1 MAATDPD
8 PLLELSAGWGIWRR
22 SALRGAGMPFDW
34 LKALGVTEHGG
45 QADGGQADGGAG
57 RFLTEDRFL
66 EALAWQNP
74 DVTRNWVGRH
84 AAALREGRELHR
96 GGKRDALLARYAQR
110 YCAKNDTIGF
120 FGPVAWARFDERATG
135 LTQRGSGGI
144 RSRSTHI
151 ETWALEA
158 LAQAWSE
165 DERLAPQLPVRLHPA
180 VHFDGTAIRRPWRPP
195 EPAGPLTAAL
205 LAAVAAH
212 PVAGA
217 ALAAA
222 ADASGCP
229 PHEVAA
235 EFGRMRRT
243 GVLDAGFTVPL
254 DAFPE
259 RRLREQL
266 DAIPDAAV
274 RRAPLEQLQELTRR
288 RAEVAAAAG
297 DPVGTHEAI
306 EEFHRYLGEAAG
318 RSASRQKRQT
328 LYGRSAIY
336 QDSRRD
342 LDVTIG
348 GDLVDALRAPLAL
361 LLDSARWLA
370 AEAAQAVG
378 EQVRARYR
386 VLCQRTPDVRLSE
399 LYLGVADVLAGAPG
413 TVIDE
418 VSEDFRLR
426 WAELLATARPSAGSP
441 GPGLAGPGPADRGE
455 VRIDTAEAGPL
466 AAALFPPR
474 RPAWSGARY
483 HSPDLMLARGG
494 SGEHGRWVLG
504 ELHVALNTL
513 ESRVFHTQ
521 ADDPRELSRAVA
533 ADMAEG
539 RVIALQP
546 NDSPEVTPRTYPP
559 LAVHV
564 PGAYAY
570 WSFGRDAGAPAGARS
585 WPATAL
591 RVREQDGDLV
601 VEPPDGSWSA
611 SVTEALGEFLT
622 ALVVNRFQIR
632 PKDAHGPRVLLDD
645 LVICRESWRVPVAR
659 LVGLRGAGQLAAELR
674 ARGVPRH
681 VFARTPAELK
691 PFYVDLDAPLLV
703 RNLQRA
709 LRLAAALPQEDVC
722 LDLGEM
728 LPGPDDLWIPD
739 AYDGLCTAEFRLV
752 AVDATKPRPVVMT
765 VEGEAR

>member
-1 MAATDPD
+1 MAATEAD
-8 PLLELSAGWGIWRR
+8 PLLPLSAEWGIWRR

-34 LKALGVTEHGG
+34 LKALSATEHGG
-45 QADGGQADGGAG
+45 RPGGGGAG

-74 DVTRNWVGRH
+74 DATRNWVGRH
-84 AAALREGRELHR
+84 AAALREGHELRR

-120 FGPVAWARFDERATG
+120 FGPVAWARFDELATG
-135 LTQRGSGGI
+135 VAQSGIGGI

-158 LAQAWSE
+158 LADAWSE
-165 DERLAPQLPVRLHPA
+165 DERVAVHLPVRLHPA
-180 VHFDGTAIRRPWRPP
+180 VHFDGTVIRRPWRSP

-212 PVAGA
+212 RVAGA

-222 ADASGCP
+222 ADAGGCSR
-229 PHEVAA
+229 HEAVA
-235 EFGRMRRT
+235 EFERLRHAGMLC
-243 GVLDAGFTVPL
+243 VGFTVPL

-266 DAIPDAAV
+266 DAIPDAEV
-274 RRAPLEQLQELTRR
+274 RRAPLEQLQDLVRR
-288 RAEVAAAAG
+288 RDAVTAAAG
-297 DPVGTHEAI
+297 DPVRTQQAI
-306 EEFHRYLGEAAG
+306 EEFHRCLGEAAG
-318 RSASRQKRQT
+318 RPASRRKGQVQ
-328 LYGRSAIY
+328 YGRSAIY

-342 LDVTIG
+342 LDVTVG
-348 GDLVDALRAPLAL
+348 GDLVDALRAPLTL
-361 LLDSARWLA
+361 LLGSARWLA
-370 AEAAQAVG
+370 AEVAEAVG
-378 EQVRARYR
+378 EQARARYR
-386 VLCQRTPDVRLSE
+386 VLSERTPDVRMSD
-399 LYLGVADVLAGAPG
+399 LYLGIADVLAGAPG
-413 TVIDE
+413 TVADE

-426 WAELLATARPSAGSP
+426 WAELLATARPTADSS
-441 GPGLAGPGPADRGE
+441 GPGPAGPGAADSGE

-483 HSPDLMLARGG
+483 HSPDLMLARSG
-494 SGEHGRWVLG
+494 SGGPGRWVLG

-521 ADDPRELSRAVA
+521 ADEPQQLGLAVA

-539 RVIALQP
+539 RIVALQP
-546 NDSPEVTPRTYPP
+546 NDSPEATSRTYPP

-570 WSFGRDAGAPAGARS
+570 WSFGRDAGAPAGAPS

-591 RVREQDGDLV
+591 RVREHDGDLV

-611 SVTEALGEFLT
+611 SVTEVLGEFLT

-632 PKDAHGPRVLLDD
+632 PKDSHGPRVLLDD

-659 LVGLRGAGQLAAELR
+659 LAGLRGAEQLAAELR

-681 VFARTPAELK
+681 VFARTPAEPK

-722 LDLGEM
+722 LDLAEM
-728 LPGPDDLWIPD
+728 LPGPEDLWVQ
-739 AYDGLCTAEFRLV
+739 DGHGGRCTAEFRLV
-752 AVDATKPRPVVMT
+752 AVDATGSRPVVMT